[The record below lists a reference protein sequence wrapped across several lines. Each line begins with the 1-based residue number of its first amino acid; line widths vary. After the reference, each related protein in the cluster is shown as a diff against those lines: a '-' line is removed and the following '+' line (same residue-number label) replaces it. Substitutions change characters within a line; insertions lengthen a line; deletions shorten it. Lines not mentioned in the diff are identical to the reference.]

1 MWPIRISSSLPE
13 KNKMKWPQSQCADFS
28 DLQINSFMTSDGVML
43 TYWKAGRGQAAGCYA
58 RLVGERCSVHGA
70 QYIKMYCHT
79 RHLRSDQI
87 LRKSHNLTSSPHAV
101 FCSKSAP
108 LRVSDLFTFAHFP
121 KISRAC
127 VSGKPGRRGDWWPGQ
142 ASQIRRPAVRPFG
155 QPRATETPESCPMGK
170 LFSNDDQRQVREE
183 RFAVCS

>member
-43 TYWKAGRGQAAGCYA
+43 TYWKAGRGQAAGFYA
-58 RLVGERCSVHGA
+58 RLVGERCSVHSA

-127 VSGKPGRRGDWWPGQ
+127 VSGKPGQGAGRLVAWTGVSNTSSRRT
-142 ASQIRRPAVRPFG
+142 AVRAAPG
-155 QPRATETPESCPMGK
+155 Y
-170 LFSNDDQRQVREE
+170 
-183 RFAVCS
+183 